1 MLWWMLTAWQLS
13 FIDRVNVGA
22 AKLVGASSLGPL
34 SELASSQSPRND
46 RTTQSY
52 FLTILHRIYE

>member
-22 AKLVGASSLGPL
+22 AKLVGASVLF
-34 SELASSQSPRND
+34 
-46 RTTQSY
+46 RTSFETCK
-52 FLTILHRIYE
+52 LTRP

>member
-1 MLWWMLTAWQLS
+1 MLTAWQLS

-22 AKLVGASSLGPL
+22 AKLVGASALRPL
-34 SELASSQSPRND
+34 SRPASSQGPRND

-52 FLTILHRIYE
+52 FLAILQRIYE